1 MKFKGYD
8 VKVTIMANQPSI
20 TTTPSEAAQAVKDAV
35 KDVKIPNLKDVS
47 VSDAITQIKE
57 ATSHVAEAV
66 GKFGS
71 ASTAS
76 AKSHLADG
84 KAKAIE
90 LEERAEDA
98 MRAHPLVA
106 VGVAFAAGWLVSKLF
121 QRN

>member
-1 MKFKGYD
+1 
-8 VKVTIMANQPSI
+8 MANQPSI
-20 TTTPSEAAQAVKDAV
+20 STPSPSEAAEAVKDAV

-47 VSDAITQIKE
+47 VSEAIHQIKE

-66 GKFGS
+66 SKFGS

-90 LEERAEDA
+90 LEERAEEA
-98 MRAHPLVA
+98 LRARPLVA
-106 VGVAFAAGWLVSKLF
+106 VGVAFAAGWLVSKLL
-121 QRN
+121 QRH